1 MHLVIHAS
9 RYKVRTVCSEAGK
22 SGGLP
27 RGREGS
33 RGGNPG
39 SVRCRADVRSAG
51 KKKVY
56 AAQSDCRKSGTR
68 IFTRDYRQQAT
79 CQGQEK
85 NGQPERMDRLVAQV
99 PQTPERQRDAHA
111 RYGRYATDADQQEI
125 VVHNNYQDA
134 CPSAY
139 LSGSCGVWRYK
150 KRGTKL

>member
-1 MHLVIHAS
+1 MP
-9 RYKVRTVCSEAGK
+9 E
-22 SGGLP
+22 
-27 RGREGS
+27 
-33 RGGNPG
+33 
-39 SVRCRADVRSAG
+39 

-139 LSGSCGVWRYK
+139 LSGGCGDIKNV
-150 KRGTKL
+150 GQNSDLLSEALE

>member
-1 MHLVIHAS
+1 MPVGVESAPFAVEPVS
-9 RYKVRTVCSEAGK
+9 AAGY
-22 SGGLP
+22 
-27 RGREGS
+27 
-33 RGGNPG
+33 
-39 SVRCRADVRSAG
+39 RADAECRVAATRAAHG
-51 KKKVY
+51 VEQTFVVPEKKKVY
-56 AAQSDCRKSGTR
+56 AAQGDCRKSGTR

-111 RYGRYATDADQQEI
+111 RYGRYAADADQQEI

>member
-1 MHLVIHAS
+1 MPVGI
-9 RYKVRTVCSEAGK
+9 K
-22 SGGLP
+22 SAP
-27 RGREGS
+27 FAVKPVSPAVYRAAAKGR
-33 RGGNPG
+33 
-39 SVRCRADVRSAG
+39 VAATRAAHGVEQTFVVPE

-56 AAQSDCRKSGTR
+56 AAQGDCRKSGTR

-99 PQTPERQRDAHA
+99 PQKPERQRDAHA

-134 CPSAY
+134 CPSA
-139 LSGSCGVWRYK
+139 
-150 KRGTKL
+150 